1 MNDYTAP
8 LRDMRFVLDELVG
21 IADIAELPGYGEAT
35 PDLIGPVLEE
45 AAKFAGQTL
54 APLNRV
60 GDEEGAVF
68 ENGMVRTP
76 QGFREAYTLFA
87 EGGWNSVP
95 FDPKHGGQ
103 GLPWLLATALQE
115 MWASANLSFSLCPML
130 TQGAIELLQN
140 HGSPAQRAA
149 YLPPLIAGTWTGTM
163 CLTEPQAGSDIG
175 AIRTRGSREGERYRI
190 VGQKIFITYGEH
202 DLAENI
208 IHMVLA
214 RLPDAPPGVRGI
226 SLFIVPKYL
235 TLGNGAPGPRNDLR
249 CAAIERKLGIHA
261 SPTCVMSFGDNGGAV
276 GYLVGEEN
284 RGIEY
289 MFTMMNNARLGVG
302 LQGLAVAERSYQL
315 ARAYARIRV
324 QSRAAGSRGG
334 EGDTIVRHP
343 DVRRMLMSMRA
354 QTEAMRALIYFTAG
368 ALDRAKRHPDDAE
381 RERHQALLD
390 LLIPVAKAWCTN
402 RGCDIASTGIQ
413 IHGGA
418 GFIEG
423 TGAAQL
429 FRDAR
434 IAPIYEGTNG
444 IQANDLVNRKLMR
457 DKGAAVRAF
466 IAGVAETE
474 MELGGVAGED
484 FLAIRQR
491 LTAARA
497 ALAGA
502 GDWLLDA
509 YTRNIDEALAGAT
522 PYLELFGLVAGGWLM
537 AESALA
543 ARTRL
548 AEGADPPFHQAKLI
562 TTRFFADNLLPHAPA
577 YAAMVTNGARSTLAL
592 PEAQF

>member
-1 MNDYTAP
+1 MTDYNAP
-8 LRDMRFVLDELVG
+8 VQDIRYVLDELVG
-21 IADIAELPGYGEAT
+21 MADIAQLPGYGDAT
-35 PDLIGPVLEE
+35 PDLVGPVLEE
-45 AAKFAGQTL
+45 AAKFAGETL

-76 QGFREAYTLFA
+76 QGFRDAYALFA

-95 FDPKHGGQ
+95 FDPEHGGQ
-103 GLPWLLATALQE
+103 GLPWALATALQE

-140 HGSPAQRAA
+140 HGTPAQRAD
-149 YLPPLIAGTWTGTM
+149 YLPHLIAGTWTGTM
-163 CLTEPQAGSDIG
+163 NLTEPQAGSDLG
-175 AIRTRGSREGERYRI
+175 AVRTRAMRDGKRYRI

-208 IHMVLA
+208 VHMVLA
-214 RLPDAPPGVRGI
+214 RLPEAPPGVKGI

-235 TLGNGAPGPRNDLR
+235 TEGHGASGPRNDLR
-249 CAAIERKLGIHA
+249 CASIERKLGIHA

-284 RGIEY
+284 HGIEY

-302 LQGLAVAERSYQL
+302 VQGLAVAERSYQL
-315 ARAYARIRV
+315 ARAYARARV
-324 QSRAAGSRGG
+324 QSRATGSRGG
-334 EGDTIVRHP
+334 PSDPIIRHP

-354 QTEAMRALIYFTAG
+354 QIEAMRALIYFTAG
-368 ALDRAKRHPDDAE
+368 ALDRAKRHPDEAE
-381 RERHQALLD
+381 RERHRLLLD
-390 LLIPVAKAWCTN
+390 LLIPVSKAWCTN
-402 RGCDIASTGIQ
+402 RGCDVTSIGIQ
-413 IHGGA
+413 IHGGM

-434 IAPIYEGTNG
+434 ITPIYEGTNG

-474 MELGGVAGED
+474 IELGGVAGED

-502 GDWLLDA
+502 SDWLIDA
-509 YTRNIDEALAGAT
+509 YARNIDDALAGAS

-543 ARTRL
+543 ARARL
-548 AEGADPPFHQAKLI
+548 AEGVDPPFHQAKLI

-577 YAAMVTNGARSTLAL
+577 YATMVANGARSTLAL